1 LNIRLEE
8 RQHLKTPWFDL
19 SSGRLRP
26 PMVRVLILLLAL
38 SLAPLLHAQG
48 RAECSVIKSS
58 ILDRPVRYCAFLP
71 DSFDQ
76 DKTRQYPVLYYLHGL
91 GDNEQSLLNFGGWDV
106 ISELRRQGK
115 VGDFIVLAPSGGHTF
130 YLNSADGKAKYE
142 DFFMR
147 EFIPQMEKKYRA
159 EGTRA
164 TRGITG
170 VSMGGYGA
178 LRLAFKYPDE
188 FAAVSAQM
196 PALIADLPKDFTA
209 GGPGSPGSLMGDV
222 FGSPFSRAYFERNN
236 VFAFAR
242 SDSAASLK
250 RMKIYFNVGSND
262 DYGFE
267 QGAQQLDQLLKSR
280 GVPHEF
286 HIYPGGH
293 DPQFVIRHFGEMI
306 EWQWKAIGLRK

>member
-1 LNIRLEE
+1 MKLLLPCGSVLKSKQPDFLIRVAL
-8 RQHLKTPWFDL
+8 
-19 SSGRLRP
+19 
-26 PMVRVLILLLAL
+26 LLLAL
-38 SLAPLLHAQG
+38 CLAPLLHAQG

-58 ILDRPVRYCAFLP
+58 ILGRPVRYCAFLP

-91 GDNEQSLLNFGGWDV
+91 GDNEQSVLNFGGWDV
-106 ISELRRQGK
+106 IAELRRQGK
-115 VGDFIVLAPSGGHTF
+115 IGDFIVLAPSGGHTF
-130 YLNSADGKAKYE
+130 YLNSENSKVRYE
-142 DFFMR
+142 DFFIK

-159 EGTRA
+159 DGTRA

-209 GGPGSPGSLMGDV
+209 GGPGSPGSLMGDA

-236 VFAFAR
+236 VFYFAR
-242 SDSAASLK
+242 NDSAASLK

-267 QGAQQLDQLLKSR
+267 QGAQQLDQLLNSR
-280 GVPHEF
+280 GIPHEF

-293 DPQFVIRHFGEMI
+293 DPQFVIRHFGDVI
-306 EWQWKAIGLRK
+306 EWQWKTIGAKK